1 MDLQRRILDNFFN
14 IFDIKNTNLLLKKI
28 KEEKKNNI
36 YFLGVGKSSNIA
48 QQTSDIL
55 KSLSYKCFNLD
66 VQKLLHGDIGVVN
79 NNLIIIYSKSGNTK
93 EIVDIIDLLIERNC
107 YLVGVFC
114 NSNNEISKKCHLNIH
129 LPLTKECDS
138 FNLIP
143 SMSITLYSIFTNIL
157 VENLSFNISLDEYGK
172 NHPAGDIGKKSNLF
186 VKDIMKQK
194 EDCCYMDKNN
204 TLRECIINMT
214 EKRSQCCVFLLNNKL
229 YGIVTD
235 YDIRKYLKDK
245 DDINIS
251 INDIIN
257 ITPSYVKCNTRFNN
271 IKHDNKNLSGIPV
284 LDEEHNF
291 IGLLDNKSLVNNH
304 NIY

>member
-14 IFDIKNTNLLLKKI
+14 TIDITNINLLLKKI
-28 KEEKKNNI
+28 KEEKNNNI

-93 EIVDIIDLLIERNC
+93 EIINIIDLLLERNC

-114 NSNNEISKKCHLNIH
+114 NSNNELSKKCHLNIY
-129 LPLTKECDS
+129 LPLAQEIDS

-172 NHPAGDIGKKSNLF
+172 NHPAGDIGKKSNLY
-186 VKDIMKQK
+186 VQDIMKKK
-194 EDCCYMDKNN
+194 EDCCIMFINN

-214 EKRSQCCVFLLNNKL
+214 EKRSQCCIFLKDNKL
-229 YGIVTD
+229 YGIITD
-235 YDIRKYLKDK
+235 YDIRKYLEEN
-245 DDINIS
+245 DDININ

-257 ITPSYVKCNTRFNN
+257 TTPSYVKCNTRLNN
-271 IKHDNKNLSGIPV
+271 VKHDNKNLSGIPI
-284 LDEEHNF
+284 LDNKHNF
-291 IGLLDNKSLVNNH
+291 IGLLNNKSLVN
-304 NIY
+304 I

>member
-1 MDLQRRILDNFFN
+1 MELQKRILDYYFN
-14 IFDIKNTNLLLKKI
+14 NFDIKNTNLLLKKI
-28 KEEKKNNI
+28 KEEENNI

-55 KSLSYKCFNLD
+55 KSLSYKCFNLNT
-66 VQKLLHGDIGVVN
+66 QNLLHGDIGVID

-93 EIVDIIDLLIERNC
+93 EILDIIDLLLERKC
-107 YLVGVFC
+107 FIVGVFC
-114 NSNNEISKKCHLNIH
+114 SLDNEISKKCNLTIY
-129 LPLTKECDS
+129 LPLLKECDS

-172 NHPAGDIGKKSNLF
+172 NHPAGDIGKKSNLY

-194 EDCCYMDKNN
+194 KECCIMDINN

-214 EKRSQCCVFLLNNKL
+214 EKRSQCCVFLKDNNL

-235 YDIRKYLKDK
+235 YDIRKYLEDN
-245 DDINIS
+245 DNININIDNL
-251 INDIIN
+251 INKKPKYIN
-257 ITPSYVKCNTRFNN
+257 YTTKLNNVKYTNM
-271 IKHDNKNLSGIPV
+271 SGIPV
-284 LDEEHNF
+284 LDEEHEF
-291 IGLLDNKSLVNNH
+291 IGLLDNKSLVNF
-304 NIY
+304 